1 MAEQIT
7 LDPDNVA
14 IDRTALE
21 LNEGPITVRV
31 DGVDWGN
38 AEIEAVMAEQERG
51 SAPVDYRIPNRQITL
66 PLKIR
71 ADGTVSFDQARGM
84 LQKKVALLQREGGWI
99 GRVLNNGGTVYADV
113 VNAGLTLGGG
123 WLQAHKEMDADAELR
138 LEVIPDFYEDEIAL
152 SDHSETTLPELRF
165 TESDI
170 RGDYPARVRILV
182 DEDDSEDQGSLIW
195 AVRSRHYVGGGDDT
209 KKVVH
214 EAEALE
220 ALDAATKSALSG
232 ASGGTA
238 VVHASVAAEWTPIV
252 GTDIGGAFPMRHT
265 GAYRVYARF
274 YSYGGAMDARL
285 VWDVGDLLTP
295 TENTPVEVPTTT
307 GFYMLDLGEVRL
319 DKIQTGVHW
328 WGGQIQ
334 ARGTGGTI
342 AVDRLW
348 MFNIDEGFGVAQS
361 APPAT
366 TLTPFV
372 ARDSFAQTSGTL
384 TGKTLPIGG
393 TWASAGDADGYGIN
407 TTNQT
412 AQRTATGDTAGL
424 GNGHFAIAGTA
435 VYDEVSAQ
443 ADFQFTA
450 AVASDEFLTG
460 VVARYTDTSNFALA
474 YIQKAAAL
482 STWTLNAITRTA
494 GATTAQSTLAS
505 PYFGVPDINHRIK
518 FTIDVRGNYYVY
530 WGLPDLGVESRQL
543 LSGFAPD
550 LAAGATL
557 DDGKVGFFDLVTFG
571 TPATRQVNN
580 FLVTAPAPDAA
591 VFSGQSLELST
602 WGIVREASGGTVY
615 GPVSRVFGDLPR
627 LPAAGNEDRTTEVM
641 LKLSRG
647 NLADSPDSGI
657 DDLSAQVFY
666 RPSWLYLPD

>member
-1 MAEQIT
+1 MSERIT
-7 LDPDNVA
+7 LDPDSVA
-14 IDRTALE
+14 VDRTELE
-21 LNEGPITVRV
+21 INEGPITVRV

-38 AEIEAVMAEQERG
+38 AEIEAVMADQERG
-51 SAPVDYRIPNRQITL
+51 SAPVDYRLPNRQITI

-84 LQKKVALLQREGGWI
+84 LQKKVSLLQREGGWI
-99 GRVLNNGGTVYADV
+99 GRVINGGGTVYADV

-152 SDHSETTLPELRF
+152 SDHSETTLPELKF
-165 TESDI
+165 TETDI

-182 DEDDSEDQGSLIW
+182 DEDDAEDQGSLIW
-195 AVRSRHYVGGGDDT
+195 AMRSRHYVGNDDT
-209 KKVVH
+209 KKVVYQ
-214 EAEALE
+214 AEE
-220 ALDAATKSALSG
+220 LDPLDIATASGAVTG

-238 VVHASVAAEWTPIV
+238 VIHSDIAEEWTPV
-252 GTDIGGAFPMRHT
+252 LGTDIAGGFPMQHT

-274 YSYGGAMDARL
+274 RSYGGTMEARL

-295 TENTPVEVPTTT
+295 TENPPVEIPTTT

-334 ARGTGGTI
+334 CRGGGSI
-342 AVDRLW
+342 AIDRLW
-348 MFNIDEGFGVAQS
+348 MFNIDEGFGVAQA

-372 ARDSFAQTSGTL
+372 ARDGFTHVAGTL
-384 TGKTLPIGG
+384 AGKTLPIGG
-393 TWASAGDADGYGIN
+393 TWAGAGDANEFVLN
-407 TTNQT
+407 TTNRT
-412 AQRTATGDTAGL
+412 AQRTATADSSGL
-424 GNGHFAIAGTA
+424 ANGRFELGGTA
-435 VYDEVSAQ
+435 VYDEVSVQ
-443 ADFQFTA
+443 ANFQFTA
-450 AVASDEFLTG
+450 PSTADEFLTG
-460 VVARYTDTSNFALA
+460 VVARYTNTSNFALA
-474 YIQKAAAL
+474 YIQKVASG
-482 STWTLNAITRTA
+482 STWTLNVVTQVS
-494 GATTAQSTLAS
+494 GATTWWDAFAS
-505 PYFGVPDINHRIK
+505 PYFGVPNTDHRIK
-518 FTIDVRGNYYVY
+518 FAIDVRGNYYVY
-530 WGLPDLGVESRQL
+530 WGLPDLGVEPRRML
-543 LSGFAPD
+543 TGFAPD
-550 LAAGATL
+550 LAAGEAL
-557 DDGKVGFFDLVTFG
+557 DDGRVGFFDQVTG
-571 TPATRQVNN
+571 STPATRQVDN

-591 VFSGQSLELST
+591 CFASQSLELST

-627 LPAAGNEDRTTEVM
+627 LPAAGIEDRTTEVM